1 MDQKRFVLLKE
12 RLNTYLQYVDSYRQ
26 EKDYEEQ
33 AFTNELA
40 ALESKMAQKFS
51 QERQADLEME
61 KRLNAVI
68 NERFQGLRTQLAQ
81 ESKQRYDTLENLKN
95 CLEND
100 FPKLNDEMKMETMQR
115 EEGDLKV
122 YAKMNEE
129 LENAQS
135 LVDTEQKTR
144 DNTQEEIVEMLKE
157 MVNKVG
163 TDLQTEK

>member
-1 MDQKRFVLLKE
+1 
-12 RLNTYLQYVDSYRQ
+12 
-26 EKDYEEQ
+26 
-33 AFTNELA
+33 
-40 ALESKMAQKFS
+40 
-51 QERQADLEME
+51 
-61 KRLNAVI
+61 
-68 NERFQGLRTQLAQ
+68 
-81 ESKQRYDTLENLKN
+81 
-95 CLEND
+95 
-100 FPKLNDEMKMETMQR
+100 MKMETMQR

-163 TDLQTEK
+163 TDL

>member
-61 KRLNAVI
+61 KRLNAIV
-68 NERFQGLRTQLAQ
+68 NERFQGLRTQLA
-81 ESKQRYDTLENLKN
+81 
-95 CLEND
+95 
-100 FPKLNDEMKMETMQR
+100 
-115 EEGDLKV
+115 
-122 YAKMNEE
+122 
-129 LENAQS
+129 
-135 LVDTEQKTR
+135 
-144 DNTQEEIVEMLKE
+144 
-157 MVNKVG
+157 
-163 TDLQTEK
+163 